1 MKLYYLMI
9 VGVLLS
15 SCSLIIS
22 DEDGDGVS
30 NGSRFIT
37 KIYEDREKLDFHYFL
52 RTLISDSSD
61 SYSETYWFAGGS
73 PLEAEPGFF
82 QNQKRIKKGDAIYQ
96 WKESAANKNFAV
108 YEVLDASGV
117 GTGTFVVM
125 AIEALPIFDENP
137 AVLLISA
144 GTPFT
149 TIDGA
154 RAYGVA
160 NVIPE
165 LSITIPFLDLVFDPD
180 TLVIEDDNMAEHLAA
195 ITTKYTLLEIFGRK
209 SVEEKRVLLE
219 KYDYETLLPVPLP

>member
-9 VGVLLS
+9 VSVLLS

-37 KIYEDREKLDFHYFL
+37 KIYSDRKIKSFHSLVDGLKPESSSVFIWHVGDEAVELDTTWNPHKKYL
-52 RTLISDSSD
+52 RKSGVTYEWIKTSDNKN
-61 SYSETYWFAGGS
+61 Y
-73 PLEAEPGFF
+73 
-82 QNQKRIKKGDAIYQ
+82 AIYQ
-96 WKESAANKNFAV
+96 IRESETPSDVSK
-108 YEVLDASGV
+108 Y
-117 GTGTFVVM
+117 VVM
-125 AIEALPIFDENP
+125 TVEALPIFDENP
-137 AVLLISA
+137 AILLISNEK
-144 GTPFT
+144 FT
-149 TIDGA
+149 SDTEA
-154 RAYGVA
+154 KTYGDA